1 MPSPEPPPVGGSS
14 KTAVRLRR
22 TSLTQRACARVPR
35 AARLALI
42 AAIAFGATGCA
53 TYTDHLAQA
62 SNAASAG
69 NFAAAVQD
77 MNALMGV
84 SRSDEL
90 PDQWTGDRPLAA
102 LERGSLQQALTKFPD
117 STRDFSGAEPALELL
132 DMKTDPIGALGS
144 YLYSDSVKTYRTPPT
159 ERLALN
165 PINSLNFLARGD
177 LDGAAVEARRFQVMR
192 DYLDSRDIKAE
203 GPATL
208 GAYLSGFIFERRGE
222 GDRALRY
229 YEEALAGGPLAS
241 LDAPIV
247 RLARANPYR
256 GPRITA
262 VLARETNAPGEVAPP
277 TELLVVLSVGRVPH
291 KIPQRIPVGAA
302 VGIAG
307 TVASGN
313 INFLKYGAAKVVV
326 YPQLV
331 NTPSMLGPAAVTLDG
346 QPVGVEQLT
355 DLGAS
360 IWREYDEAKPRI
372 VLAALMRMAARA
384 GVAEGVRAGGGK
396 QSSLLGDLLSFLF
409 ESTLVALDRPDTR
422 SWTMLPDRVLVAR
435 LAVAPGSHDVDVSF
449 GGGVNR
455 RVSLD
460 VPKDG
465 FAAVVV
471 TEPR

>member
-1 MPSPEPPPVGGSS
+1 M
-14 KTAVRLRR
+14 RQRR
-22 TSLTQRACARVPR
+22 SSLTPRACARLR
-35 AARLALI
+35 LAARLTLVAAL
-42 AAIAFGATGCA
+42 ALLGAGCA

-69 NFAAAVQD
+69 NFAAAIQD

-84 SRSDEL
+84 SRGDEL

-102 LERGSLQQALTKFPD
+102 LERGSLHQAITQFPD
-117 STRDFSGAEPALELL
+117 SRRDFSGAEPALELL

-159 ERLALN
+159 ERLSLN
-165 PINSLNFLARGD
+165 PINSLNYLAQGD

-192 DYLDSRDIKAE
+192 DYLESLNIKAE

-208 GAYLSGFIFERRGE
+208 GAFLAGFIFERRGE

-241 LDAPIV
+241 LDAPIN
-247 RLARANPYR
+247 RLARFNPYR
-256 GPRITA
+256 GPRISA
-262 VLARETNAPGEVAPP
+262 VLAQHTSGPAESTPP

-291 KIPQRIPVGAA
+291 KIPERIPVGAA

-313 INFLKYGAAKVVV
+313 INFLKYGATKVVV

-331 NTPSMLGPAAVTLDG
+331 DTPSVLGPAALTVDG
-346 QPVGVEQLT
+346 EAVGVEQLT
-355 DLGAS
+355 DLGSS
-360 IWREYDEAKPRI
+360 IRHEYDEAKPRI
-372 VLAALMRMAARA
+372 VLAALMRMATRA
-384 GVAEGVRAGGGK
+384 GMAEGVRAAGRK
-396 QSSLLGDLLSFLF
+396 QSSALGDVLSILF
-409 ESTLVALDRPDTR
+409 ESTMVALDRPDTR

-435 LAVAPGSHDVDVSF
+435 LPIAPGSHDVDVGF
-449 GGGVNR
+449 GGGGNR
-455 RVSLD
+455 RAAVD
-460 VPKDG
+460 VPKGG
-465 FAAVVV
+465 FAAVVI

>member
-1 MPSPEPPPVGGSS
+1 L
-14 KTAVRLRR
+14 KHYL
-22 TSLTQRACARVPR
+22 

-42 AAIAFGATGCA
+42 AALAFGAAGCA
-53 TYTDHLAQA
+53 TYSDHLVQA

-69 NFAAAVQD
+69 DFAAAVQD

-102 LERGSLQQALTKFPD
+102 LERGSLHQAMTKFPD

-165 PINSLNFLARGD
+165 PINSLNFLARSD

-203 GPATL
+203 APATL

-229 YEEALAGGPLAS
+229 YEEALAAGPLAS
-241 LDAPIV
+241 LDAPIN
-247 RLARANPYR
+247 RLARLNPYR
-256 GPRITA
+256 GPRISA
-262 VLARETNAPGEVAPP
+262 VLAGEKSAPAEAALP

-291 KIPQRIPVGAA
+291 KIPERIPVGAA

-313 INFLKYGAAKVVV
+313 INFLKYGATKVVV

-331 NTPSMLGPAAVTLDG
+331 NTPSMLGPAAVTVDG
-346 QPVGVEQLT
+346 EPIGVEQLS

-360 IWREYDEAKPRI
+360 IRREYDEAKPRI

-384 GVAEGVRAGGGK
+384 GMAEGVRAGGNK
-396 QSSLLGDLLSFLF
+396 QSSLLGDILSALF
-409 ESTLVALDRPDTR
+409 ETTMVALDRPDTR

-435 LAVAPGSHDVDVSF
+435 MPIAPGPHDVDVSF
-449 GGGVNR
+449 GDGVTR
-455 RVSLD
+455 RVSVD

-465 FAAVVV
+465 FAAAVV